1 MGGKEGR
8 EIFEILQFE
17 TLFFIRIHEESQ
29 REKFSSPTQ
38 VGKQRR
44 QKILQKK
51 YTKNKQKQ
59 DKPNE
64 RKKEAPSTTDNIRHH

>member
-17 TLFFIRIHEESQ
+17 ILFFIRIHEESQ
-29 REKFSSPTQ
+29 REKFPSPTQ
-38 VGKQRR
+38 EGKQRR
-44 QKILQKK
+44 KKILQKK
-51 YTKNKQKQ
+51 YTKNKPKH